1 LIALIISRRIALAQ
15 AEEDYVSAR
24 TRLTDRLQDL
34 ESQNVSSIS
43 PDMSPN
49 DKTIH
54 ESNEDSGLSKTNFT
68 TFDDDLR
75 KWEDLRDL

>member
-15 AEEDYVSAR
+15 AEEDYASVS
-24 TRLTDRLQDL
+24 LTDHLQDL

-68 TFDDDLR
+68 TFDDDLT